1 LRAKKLGTVPSFYV
15 MQEHPR
21 YLFLVLLVLAASLC
35 IAAFSVVVASPVV
48 LIAYCV
54 FGVIGFLVS
63 SRWGTVEAR
72 TFLIVYS
79 CNVLFV
85 VALYLIY
92 LQRYGSPYYIGGS
105 DDLGFEM
112 AAKEIASRLGPFQY
126 SQIRGN
132 IVSPTYNSVG
142 YIYLLSLLYRAS
154 ELFGGFHTLVPR
166 LLNSLVLSLLSVLVL
181 RFATIRLQLKRSISF
196 KVGLA
201 VGLMPV
207 MMFIA
212 AHTFRD
218 IIVAFLIFALIYA
231 WSSYASSGT
240 KFRLALLIGT
250 PLCILA
256 LWETRSFSAIAA
268 SGLVLIVWY
277 ENLRSHVKAESMAVF
292 SFLVLAGAGVVAF
305 VIGSNQWGWFTN
317 RMGIYHGSYTSYRIG
332 LSPGLARYV
341 FASPEP
347 LSSFMRVIYLSVY
360 PFPNF
365 TPQVERLLVSLGTT
379 VQMFFL
385 PFLGIGLWRLAKEKR
400 ALPIWIGFL
409 GLFIGVALLS
419 FSARQISMYYPF
431 GVLVVGYGYEYYRK
445 QKHALLNFPF
455 IISLGM
461 AEGIMLY
468 AIMKCLS

>member
-1 LRAKKLGTVPSFYV
+1 VQQTLSNTPDFYV
-15 MQEHPR
+15 QEHPR
-21 YLFLVLLVLAASLC
+21 NLFLVLLVLAASLC
-35 IAAFSVVVASPVV
+35 IAVFSVVVASPVV
-48 LIAYCV
+48 FIAYCV
-54 FGVIGFLVS
+54 FGVIGLLIS

-92 LQRYGSPYYIGGS
+92 LQRYGLPYYIGGS

-112 AAKEIASRLGPFQY
+112 AAKEIASRLAPFQY

-154 ELFGGFHTLVPR
+154 ELFGGFHTLIPR

-181 RFATIRLQLKRSISF
+181 RFARIRLRLKKNISF

-201 VGLMPV
+201 VGLMPI
-207 MMFIA
+207 MMYIS

-218 IIVAFLIFALIYA
+218 IIVAFLLFALVYA
-231 WSSYASSGT
+231 WSSYTSGGV

-268 SGLVLIVWY
+268 SGLVFIVWY
-277 ENLRSHVKAESMAVF
+277 ESLRSHVKAESRALF
-292 SFLVLAGAGVVAF
+292 SFLVLAGVGILAF
-305 VIGSNQWGWFTN
+305 VIGPTQWGWLIN
-317 RMGIYHGSYTSYRIG
+317 RMEIYYESYKNYRIG
-332 LSPGLARYV
+332 LSSGLARFV

-347 LSSFMRVIYLSVY
+347 LSSLMRVIYASVS
-360 PFPNF
+360 PFPIL
-365 TPQVERLLVSLGTT
+365 TVQIERLWLSLGTL
-379 VQMFFL
+379 VQFFFL
-385 PFLGIGLWRLAKEKR
+385 PFVGVGLWKLFREKR
-400 ALPIWIGFL
+400 ALGIWVGFL
-409 GLFIGVALLS
+409 SLFIGEALLS
-419 FSARQISMYYPF
+419 FAERHASMYYPF
-431 GVLVVGYGYEYYRK
+431 GILLAGYGYEYYRK

-455 IISLGM
+455 IIYLG
-461 AEGIMLY
+461 AVGGIMLY
-468 AIMKCLS
+468 GAVKWFS

>member
-1 LRAKKLGTVPSFYV
+1 
-15 MQEHPR
+15 
-21 YLFLVLLVLAASLC
+21 VLAASLC
-35 IAAFSVVVASPVV
+35 IAVFSAAVGSPVV
-48 LIAYCV
+48 FIAYCA
-54 FGVIGFLVS
+54 FGVIGLLIS
-63 SRWGTVEAR
+63 SRWGTVEVRA
-72 TFLIVYS
+72 FLIVYS

-92 LQRYGSPYYIGGS
+92 LQRYGAPYYIGGS
-105 DDLGFEM
+105 DDLGFEL
-112 AAKEIASRLGPFQY
+112 AGKEIASRLGPFQY

-132 IVSPTYNSVG
+132 IVSSTYNSVG

-166 LLNSLVLSLLSVLVL
+166 LLNSLVLSVLGVLVL
-181 RFATIRLQLKRSISF
+181 RFATVRLQLKKNISF

-201 VGLMPV
+201 VGLMPI
-207 MMFIA
+207 MMYIS

-231 WSSYASSGT
+231 WSSYTSGGT
-240 KFRLALLIGT
+240 IFRLALLTGT
-250 PLCILA
+250 PLCILT

-277 ENLRSHVKAESMAVF
+277 ENLRSHVKAESRALF
-292 SFLVLAGAGVVAF
+292 SFLVLAGVGILVF
-305 VIGSNQWGWFTN
+305 TIGLNQWGWFINHATGYY
-317 RMGIYHGSYTSYRIG
+317 RRYTSYRIG
-332 LSPGLARYV
+332 LSPGLARFV

-347 LSSFMRVIYLSVY
+347 LSSFVRVIYFSVY

-365 TPQVERLLVSLGTT
+365 TAQAERLLVSLGTI

-400 ALPIWIGFL
+400 AMPIWIGFL

-419 FSARQISMYYPF
+419 FSQRQISMYYPF
-431 GVLVVGYGYEYYRK
+431 GVLVVGYGYECYRK

-455 IISLGM
+455 IIYLGA

-468 AIMKCLS
+468 AIMKCSS

>member
-1 LRAKKLGTVPSFYV
+1 MLP
-15 MQEHPR
+15 
-21 YLFLVLLVLAASLC
+21 VLAASLC
-35 IAAFSVVVASPVV
+35 IAVFSAVAASPVV
-48 LIAYCV
+48 LIAYCA
-54 FGVIGFLVS
+54 FGVIGFLIS
-63 SRWGTVEAR
+63 NRWGTVEAR
-72 TFLIVYS
+72 TFPIVYS

-154 ELFGGFHTLVPR
+154 ELFGGGHTLVPR

-181 RFATIRLQLKRSISF
+181 RFARIRLQLKKSISF

-201 VGLMPV
+201 VGLMPI
-207 MMFIA
+207 MMYIS

-218 IIVAFLIFALIYA
+218 IIVAFLLFALVYA
-231 WSSYASSGT
+231 WSSYTSGGV

-268 SGLVLIVWY
+268 SGLVFIVWY
-277 ENLRSHVKAESMAVF
+277 ENLRSHVKAESRALF
-292 SFLVLAGAGVVAF
+292 SFLVLAGVGIVVFA
-305 VIGSNQWGWFTN
+305 IGIDHWGWFIN
-317 RMGIYHGSYTSYRIG
+317 RTVRYYEHYTDYRVG
-332 LSPGLARYV
+332 LSPGLAHLV

-347 LSSFMRVIYLSVY
+347 LSSVLRIIYASVS
-360 PFPNF
+360 PFPVL
-365 TPQVERLLVSLGTT
+365 TAQIERLWLSLGTL
-379 VQMFFL
+379 VQVFFL
-385 PFLGIGLWRLAKEKR
+385 PFIGVGLWKLFKEKR
-400 ALPIWIGFL
+400 LLGILVGFL
-409 GLFIGVALLS
+409 GLFIGEALLS
-419 FSARQISMYYPF
+419 FQMRHVAMYYPF
-431 GVLVVGYGYEYYRK
+431 GALIVGYGYESYRQ
-445 QKHALLNFPF
+445 QKHALFNLPF
-455 IISLGM
+455 VVYLGM
-461 AEGIMLY
+461 VTGMILY
-468 AIMKCLS
+468 AAVKWFS